1 MSLITNK
8 QQELINTSITEYI
21 KTHDKIS
28 QQYLF
33 TRHQILKL
41 CQEIITKGIT
51 PNDHISIKKLQY
63 ELDTTWEIY
72 KNHLQSIQNIVDVK
86 SNITKPYVSK
96 LNSEYESL
104 LKSKLNMNNSIRN
117 MKQVQL
123 PLLQQIKGLQK
134 SFEKNLNRQSARR
147 FRNKESV
154 KKQLQSPSDG
164 DISIESNMIEEEEVF
179 ELLAQFDAKVQDVN
193 TVADLDDVND
203 PDSLGGGNLEDIV
216 ASHPIKSGPY
226 VRKELEERNKFIPMD
241 DNKYVFDVSKLSFQ
255 NSQLVTS
262 SIDQF
267 DELTDQLENDIA
279 DLIEQGTMAKANW
292 MFNADKVISFNKIY
306 EG

>member
-8 QQELINTSITEYI
+8 QQELINTSISEYI

-86 SNITKPYVSK
+86 SNISKPYVSK

-154 KKQLQSPSDG
+154 KKQLESPNDG

-179 ELLAQFDAKVQDVN
+179 ELLAQFDAKVEDVN
-193 TVADLDDVND
+193 TVADLHDVQY
-203 PDSLGGGNLEDIV
+203 PDSLGGGNLEHIE

-226 VRKELEERNKFIPMD
+226 VRKELEESNKFIPMD
-241 DNKYVFDVSKLSFQ
+241 DNKYVFDVSKLSFN

>member
-8 QQELINTSITEYI
+8 QQELINTSISEYI
-21 KTHDKIS
+21 KTHDKVS

-41 CQEIITKGIT
+41 CQDIITKGIT

-63 ELDTTWEIY
+63 ELDTSWEIY
-72 KNHLQSIQNIVDVK
+72 KNHLQSIQNNVDVK
-86 SNITKPYVSK
+86 SNINKPYVNK

-104 LKSKLNMNNSIRN
+104 LKSKLNMNNTIRN

-147 FRNKESV
+147 FRSREAV
-154 KKQLQSPSDG
+154 KKQLESPNDR
-164 DISIESNMIEEEEVF
+164 DISVESNMIDEKEVY

-193 TVADLDDVND
+193 TVADLDDEKY
-203 PDSLGGGNLEDIV
+203 PETLWDIDHVV

-226 VRKELEERNKFIPMD
+226 IRKELEESNKFIPMD
-241 DNKYVFDVSKLSFQ
+241 DNKYVFDVSKLSFHD
-255 NSQLVTS
+255 SQLVTS

-279 DLIEQGTMAKANW
+279 DIIEQGTRAKGNW
-292 MFNADKVISFNKIY
+292 MFNADKITSFLKIY